1 MITECNYFVIEH
13 YIIATDVFLLLFLKQ
28 YILQE
33 RRKYD
38 KIGWNIS
45 YDFGECD
52 FMVCVQILETYLNKI
67 KDSVDGR
74 IPWSSLKYLVGEVR
88 LSSIDCICLCLRL
101 IYVVYSVLKT
111 FPKYS
116 QLLIL
121 RIISS
126 TAVLGG
132 CCNTLLFIYM
142 FLCSSL
148 RPFVLN
154 LRILK

>member
-1 MITECNYFVIEH
+1 MIIEYNYFVIEH

-88 LSSIDCICLCLRL
+88 LSSIVCILRL

-111 FPKYS
+111 FHKYS

-121 RIISS
+121 
-126 TAVLGG
+126 
-132 CCNTLLFIYM
+132 
-142 FLCSSL
+142 
-148 RPFVLN
+148 
-154 LRILK
+154 

>member
-1 MITECNYFVIEH
+1 MMNAGLGYKTDNILSNQFFILPKTMTTECNHVVLEN
-13 YIIATDVFLLLFLKQ
+13 YIKNTDVFLLLFLKQ
-28 YILQE
+28 CILQE

-88 LSSIDCICLCLRL
+88 LLSIVWYLFMFEFNLCSRYL
-101 IYVVYSVLKT
+101 
-111 FPKYS
+111 
-116 QLLIL
+116 
-121 RIISS
+121 
-126 TAVLGG
+126 
-132 CCNTLLFIYM
+132 NTLFNN
-142 FLCSSL
+142 LCSL
-148 RPFVLN
+148 
-154 LRILK
+154 

>member
-1 MITECNYFVIEH
+1 MITEYNYFVIEH
-13 YIIATDVFLLLFLKQ
+13 YIIATNVFLLLFLKQ

-88 LSSIDCICLCLRL
+88 L
-101 IYVVYSVLKT
+101 YYH
-111 FPKYS
+111 
-116 QLLIL
+116 Q
-121 RIISS
+121 
-126 TAVLGG
+126 
-132 CCNTLLFIYM
+132 
-142 FLCSSL
+142 
-148 RPFVLN
+148 
-154 LRILK
+154 